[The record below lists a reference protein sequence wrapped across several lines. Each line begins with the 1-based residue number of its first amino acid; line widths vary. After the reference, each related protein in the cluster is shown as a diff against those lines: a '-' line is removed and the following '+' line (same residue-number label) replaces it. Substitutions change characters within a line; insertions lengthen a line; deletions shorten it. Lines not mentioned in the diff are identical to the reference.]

1 MLEIAIALIVGF
13 ALGYGVR
20 EWVPADDAKRRDTDE
35 VFRAHV
41 EFCISLQKTDFAS
54 PHQRWRHAA
63 HDWRSV

>member
-20 EWVPADDAKRRDTDE
+20 EWVPADDAKRRDSDE

-41 EFCISLQKTDFAS
+41 EFCISLQKTDFAY
-54 PHQRWRHAA
+54 PH
-63 HDWRSV
+63 